1 MKPAIVQIISTC
13 LHHKHP
19 RCVTEVQA
27 INSLLLTTAGAPG
40 VVQGLQNQLG
50 SCLSRKTTNQ
60 ALTNIIAD
68 KDHTVKQWRDD
79 IQKMWSECSSQ
90 IRRRTLA
97 CSDSP
102 GYVLAGDNVG
112 KVSVLSYPQHVRV
125 SRPNTCLIKPMQGV
139 YCRHNCG
146 LANMNRFIQM
156 TLTIAVKNRVATS
169 HLL

>member
-1 MKPAIVQIISTC
+1 MKPAIVQIILTC

-27 INSLLLTTAGAPG
+27 MNSLLLTTAGAPG

-50 SCLSRKTTNQ
+50 SCLSRATTNK

-68 KDHTVKQWRDD
+68 KDQTVKEWRDS
-79 IQKMWSECSSQ
+79 IQKMWSNCSSQ

-112 KVSVLSYPQHVRV
+112 KVTVPFYPQHIVA
-125 SRPNTCLIKPMQGV
+125 SRLDT
-139 YCRHNCG
+139 
-146 LANMNRFIQM
+146 
-156 TLTIAVKNRVATS
+156 
-169 HLL
+169 